1 MGKLLRR
8 RTRAAAPPP
17 DEYGAVLRE
26 QRPLLTE
33 LSNRDLGI
41 ELGRLKGAV
50 GWAGCSASATSSID
64 HDHIC

>member
-41 ELGRLKGAV
+41 ELGRLKGDV
-50 GWAGCSASATSSID
+50 GRLQRLSD
-64 HDHIC
+64 QFD